1 MSLIVIG
8 TDTDVGK
15 TVICAVLLTRYA
27 GNGIAYWKPIA
38 TGPSEG
44 RDTCVIES
52 LCSGVE
58 ILPER
63 YLFPL
68 PASPHLA
75 AREAHAS
82 IDPAEVIRSFRT
94 YRQSHPQHPLLVE
107 GIGGLLVPLTDEGY
121 LLADLIAEMEL
132 TCLLVSSTR
141 VGTINHTLL
150 TLEALRTRDLPFAGI
165 VLNGPPTHENQHAI
179 ESFGHVG
186 IVGTVEPIDPLSVEN
201 VGESSRKLD
210 PEGLLEPYF
219 AGQTGSLPDLIHNG

>member
-15 TVICAVLLTRYA
+15 TITCAVLLTRY
-27 GNGIAYWKPIA
+27 GDNNMAYWKPIA

-52 LCSGVE
+52 LCSGTEV
-58 ILPER
+58 LPER

-75 AREAHAS
+75 AREANAK
-82 IDPAEVIRSFRT
+82 IDPAGVIRSFRAHL
-94 YRQSHPQHPLLVE
+94 QSHPQRALLVE
-107 GIGGLLVPLTDEGY
+107 GIGGLLVPLTDNGY

-150 TLEALRTRDLPFAGI
+150 TLEALRTRDLPLAGI
-165 VLNGPPTHENQHAI
+165 VLNGPPTHENRRAI
-179 ESFGHVG
+179 ESFGQVG
-186 IVGTVEPIDPLSVEN
+186 IIGTVEHIDPLSVEN
-201 VGESSRKLD
+201 IGETSRKFD

-219 AGQTGSLPDLIHNG
+219 AARTGRLSDSIRNG